1 MVSVQ
6 RKARCTRVDICYRL
20 VMAKDPAPPPG
31 PDRVALATFALLAA
45 QHQERVGIGDPRTVE
60 QILKSV
66 AFTPNE
72 IHGLTGEN
80 LNTVKSRMY
89 AAPAKPKKSKAKTK
103 AKK

>member
-1 MVSVQ
+1 
-6 RKARCTRVDICYRL
+6 
-20 VMAKDPAPPPG
+20 MAKESAPPPN

-45 QHQERVGIGDPRTVE
+45 EHQERAGVGEPKPVE

-66 AFTPNE
+66 GFTPNE

-89 AAPAKPKKSKAKTK
+89 ATPAKPKKLKAKSK
-103 AKK
+103 GKKS